1 VRIVLDA
8 RAGAEDDIFHDVN
21 VSAAMSD
28 ALTDLVALVE
38 RETAKLSNRDA
49 WPAILALAEVRGVT
63 GKSKGE
69 FRKLVWQARSAAIE
83 AKRAERAAKRG
94 AAREQSFAK
103 LVRRIEMRKTRPN
116 KLRRVMPSTIVVE
129 R

>member
-1 VRIVLDA
+1 
-8 RAGAEDDIFHDVN
+8 
-21 VSAAMSD
+21 MSD
-28 ALTDLVALVE
+28 ALSEMVAVVE

-49 WPAILALAEVRGVT
+49 WAAILVRLEAHGVS

-69 FRKLVWQARSAAIE
+69 FRKLVWKARGTAIE
-83 AKRAERAAKRG
+83 AQRAERAAKRG

-103 LVRRIEMRKTRPN
+103 LVRRIEMRKTRPD
-116 KLRRVMPSTIVVE
+116 KLRALNSLRRDIVVE